1 MSSGTFGA
9 RPASAARGE
18 AGYAWYTS
26 TRGEPYGVIDGESIA
41 RPLRGGRGSVRGDL
55 VRRYAEETGT
65 APNANALADAM
76 LALEGRTYVGAE
88 RELHLRTARQG
99 DTVWLDLGTNTHELV
114 RITPRGWSVDPG
126 SGPTGGGPLFRRTRL
141 SGPLREP
148 APEGTGDLGT
158 LRAMMRVSNDVWPL
172 IEAWLVSVLILPGQ
186 PVPVLALSGEH
197 GTAKSYQTKLLVLLV
212 DPSDSPLRTAPRDVE
227 SWAVAAAAS
236 RVVALDNV
244 SRIEPWLS
252 DALCRAV
259 TGDGMVRRALY
270 SSEDVSV
277 LSFRRAIAINGIALG
292 GLRGDLADRLI
303 RVDLGQLGEES
314 RRDEA
319 DLAAEWEKAHPA
331 ALGGLLDLAS
341 AVLRALP
348 SVDLDRL
355 PRMADYAR
363 VLAAVGQVTGSKGL
377 EAYLGQRES
386 IAAETV
392 ESDPVAAAIAALTA
406 ARAAEERGPWEGT
419 AADLLGALP
428 APDGLPRDLWPANA
442 QGMTRRLTRAAPT
455 LRQIGMDVTD
465 VSGPRGTGRRNAP
478 KRWRL
483 AAPRDEMAPGECPAC
498 PDVPGPGIAPGQA
511 PGADG
516 DSPGTNP
523 GQGDGALWDVPAFV
537 PSVSAGQST
546 TETVGTSG
554 TVSRGSLTLAAGE
567 VCPDCGAQE
576 DSVFHAVQCLGEDP
590 AA

>member
-1 MSSGTFGA
+1 MSESQSQA
-9 RPASAARGE
+9 LLRLAKD

-26 TRGEPYGVIDGESIA
+26 TRGEPYGVIDGESVA
-41 RPLRGGRGSVRGDL
+41 RPLRGGRGSVRADL
-55 VRRYAEETGT
+55 VRRYAEETGA
-65 APNANALADAM
+65 APNANAIADAM

-99 DTVWLDLGTNTHELV
+99 DTVWLDPGTNTHEIV
-114 RITPRGWSVDPG
+114 RITPRGWSVEPG
-126 SGPTGGGPLFRRTRL
+126 AGPAGGGPMFRRTRL
-141 SGPLREP
+141 SGPLPEP
-148 APEGTGDLGT
+148 APAGTGDLSA
-158 LRAMMRVSNDVWPL
+158 LRAMMRVSDDVWPL

-197 GTAKSYQTKLLVLLV
+197 GTAKSYQTALLVQLV
-212 DPSDSPLRTAPRDVE
+212 DPSDAPLRTAPRDVE

-303 RVDLGQLGEES
+303 RVDLGQLGEDS

-319 DLAAEWEKAHPA
+319 DLAAEWEKAHPV

-341 AVLRALP
+341 AVLGALP
-348 SVDLDRL
+348 SVHLDRL

-363 VLAAVGQVTGSKGL
+363 VVAAVDQVTGSKGL

-386 IAAETV
+386 LAAETV
-392 ESDPVAAAIAALTA
+392 ESDPVAAAIAALATT
-406 ARAAEERGPWEGT
+406 REAEALGPWEGT
-419 AADLLGALP
+419 AADLLAVLP
-428 APDGLPRDLWPANA
+428 APDGSARDYWPANS
-442 QGMTRRLTRAAPT
+442 QQMTARLTRAAPT
-455 LRQIGMDVTD
+455 LRQVGLDVAD
-465 VSGPRGTGRRNAP
+465 LSGPRGAGRRNAP

-483 AAPRDEMAPGECPAC
+483 AAPSPDEIGAGDCPAR
-498 PDVPGPGIAPGQA
+498 PGVPGRGSAAGQPPGTG
-511 PGADG
+511 G
-516 DSPGTNP
+516 DSPGTDP
-523 GQGDGALWDVPAFV
+523 GQADGALWDVPGHV
-537 PSVSAGQST
+537 PGVSAGQQT
-546 TETVGTSG
+546 TGTAGTEG
-554 TVSRGSLTLAAGE
+554 TVSRHQFTCEACGE
-567 VCPDCGAQE
+567 PMTVIEPGQRTHPSCPDGGDTA
-576 DSVFHAVQCLGEDP
+576 P
-590 AA
+590 